1 MNEIL
6 GYFSAIFIGITL
18 GLIGGGGSIL
28 TVPVLVYILSI
39 EPILA
44 TAYSLFVVGFSALVG
59 TFRNIKKGN
68 IDVEIGVI
76 FAVPSLL
83 AVYFTRRF
91 IVPAIPQEILKIEN
105 FTLSKEIGIMLF
117 FALIMFLAGISMI
130 RGKKESPSEKNKKIN
145 YPIIIVEGMFVGI
158 FTGLVGAGG
167 GFLIIPA
174 LVLLASLPMKKA
186 IATSLMIIAVKS
198 LFGFTGDLSTT
209 LNIDWTFLITFSGF
223 SILGMG
229 LGLYMS
235 KFIEGEKLKKLFGYF
250 ILFMA
255 VFVFT
260 KELI

>member
-28 TVPVLVYILSI
+28 TVPVLVYILTI

-44 TAYSLFVVGFSALVG
+44 TAYSLFVVGLSALVG

-76 FAVPSLL
+76 FALPSLL
-83 AVYFTRRF
+83 AVYFTRRYL
-91 IVPAIPQEILKIEN
+91 VPSIPQDILVLEN

-117 FALIMFLAGISMI
+117 FALVMFLAGISMI
-130 RGKKESPSEKNKKIN
+130 RGRKENIEVKNKKIN
-145 YPIIIVEGMFVGI
+145 YPILIIEGLFVGV

-174 LVLLASLPMKKA
+174 LVLLAGLPMKNA
-186 IATSLMIIAVKS
+186 IATSLMIIAIKS
-198 LFGFTGDLSTT
+198 LLGFTGDLSTT
-209 LNIDWTFLITFSGF
+209 LNIDWTFLITFSAF
-223 SILGMG
+223 SILGMRI
-229 LGLYMS
+229 GLYMS
-235 KFIEGEKLKKLFGYF
+235 KFIEAEKLKKLFGYF

-260 KELI
+260 KEII

>member
-28 TVPVLVYILSI
+28 TVPVLVYILTI

-76 FAVPSLL
+76 FALPSLL
-83 AVYFTRRF
+83 AVYITRRYL
-91 IVPAIPQEILKIEN
+91 VPSIPQEILKLEN

-117 FALIMFLAGISMI
+117 FALVMFLAGISMI
-130 RGKKESPSEKNKKIN
+130 RGRKNNKKVKNKKIN
-145 YPIIIVEGMFVGI
+145 YPILIIEGLFVGV

-174 LVLLASLPMKKA
+174 LVLLAGLPMKNA
-186 IATSLMIIAVKS
+186 IATSLMIIAIKS
-198 LFGFTGDLSTT
+198 LLGFTGDLSTT
-209 LNIDWTFLITFSGF
+209 LNIDWTFLISFSAF

-229 LGLYMS
+229 FGLYMS
-235 KFIEGEKLKKLFGYF
+235 KFIEAEKLKKLFGYF

-255 VFVFT
+255 VFVFI
-260 KELI
+260 KEII